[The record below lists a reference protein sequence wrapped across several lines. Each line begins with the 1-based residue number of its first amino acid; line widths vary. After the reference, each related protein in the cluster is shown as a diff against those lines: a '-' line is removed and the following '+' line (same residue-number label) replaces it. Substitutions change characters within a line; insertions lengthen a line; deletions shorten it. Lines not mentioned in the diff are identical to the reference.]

1 MDLLPRLSLLSKT
14 NNMRVFGL
22 ILVVTATLFSTPREY
37 LLVSTKQFSVQG
49 TTSIGGFEC
58 NYDMNAKD
66 TLFFNQPNKT
76 KKVIQSVPVKSFGCG
91 NFILNNDFRKT
102 LKEKEFPNVRIE
114 LSNFR
119 KNAQNYS
126 CDLTLNLVGKQ
137 KIYKNLPLEF
147 DKNRLN
153 GMITLQFSDFDLTP
167 PKKIG
172 GMIKIKEEIKLS
184 VSLQTE

>member
-1 MDLLPRLSLLSKT
+1 
-14 NNMRVFGL
+14 MRVFGL

-114 LSNFR
+114 LSNFK

>member
-1 MDLLPRLSLLSKT
+1 
-14 NNMRVFGL
+14 
-22 ILVVTATLFSTPREY
+22 
-37 LLVSTKQFSVQG
+37 
-49 TTSIGGFEC
+49 
-58 NYDMNAKD
+58 MNTKD
-66 TLFFNQPNKT
+66 TLFFNQPHKQT
-76 KKVIQSVPVKSFGCG
+76 KISHLVPVKNFGCG

-114 LSNFR
+114 LSNF
-119 KNAQNYS
+119 KKSAENYS

-137 KIYKNLPLEF
+137 KIYKNLPLKY
-147 DKNRLN
+147 DKNSLIGN
-153 GMITLQFSDFDLTP
+153 ITLQFSDFNLIP

>member
-1 MDLLPRLSLLSKT
+1 
-14 NNMRVFGL
+14 MRVFGF
-22 ILVVTATLFSTPREY
+22 ILVVTAILFSTPKEY

-58 NYDMNAKD
+58 NCDMNTKD
-66 TLFFNQPNKT
+66 TLFFNQPERSNKIT
-76 KKVIQSVPVKSFGCG
+76 HTVPVKSFGCG

-119 KNAQNYS
+119 KSTENFN

-137 KIYKNLPLEF
+137 KIYKNLPLKF
-147 DKNRLN
+147 DNNRLI

-184 VSLQTE
+184 VSLQIE

>member
-1 MDLLPRLSLLSKT
+1 LLSKT